1 MPTHDPEQQQPP
13 SRQERLRTQWGRFS
27 VRRRFSSSRSA
38 GVREASGAGS
48 PVREAVAAFERRF
61 SSSRSAG
68 VREASGAGSPVREAV
83 AAFEAVSAAARTAH
97 EEKRSQSVSYA
108 QPRRELATSH
118 GELARAERFRAHEAR
133 DGPSSTA
140 AQPALDFLPTT
151 PTGTSSSPSDSAAS
165 AAMPELQL
173 NRSYSCSSSLGE
185 SDEEA
190 SAPPPPPPRR
200 NSFVG
205 GLMNPE
211 PPPPPPRRARSPTLD
226 SATLSSAM
234 LGFAV
239 KQPSSETAPN
249 PLDEALARC
258 AALEAELQVQRA
270 VAAQACE
277 RAGRLEALLLAVQRL
292 VAMPE
297 IAPLPACVSDHE
309 KFYVK

>member
-1 MPTHDPEQQQPP
+1 MRMPTPDPEQQQRP

-27 VRRRFSSSRSA
+27 VR
-38 GVREASGAGS
+38 
-48 PVREAVAAFERRF
+48 RRF

-118 GELARAERFRAHEAR
+118 GELARAAREAR

-140 AQPALDFLPTT
+140 AQLALDFLPTT

-226 SATLSSAM
+226 SATLSSTM
-234 LGFAV
+234 LGFAM

-297 IAPLPACVSDHE
+297 IAPLPACVSDRE
-309 KFYVK
+309 KNIK

>member
-1 MPTHDPEQQQPP
+1 MLRTDNAEQ
-13 SRQERLRTQWGRFS
+13 RQRPRTQWGRFS

-48 PVREAVAAFERRF
+48 PVREAVATFERRF
-61 SSSRSAG
+61 SLSRSTG

-108 QPRRELATSH
+108 QPRREMATTH
-118 GELARAERFRAHEAR
+118 GERFRAHEAR
-133 DGPSSTA
+133 DGQSSTA
-140 AQPALDFLPTT
+140 AQPALDFLQMT
-151 PTGTSSSPSDSAAS
+151 PTGTSSSPSDSASS

-173 NRSYSCSSSLGE
+173 NRSCSCSSSLGE
-185 SDEEA
+185 SDEDA

-200 NSFVG
+200 NSSVG

-226 SATLSSAM
+226 SSTLSSAM
-234 LGFAV
+234 RGFAV
-239 KQPSSETAPN
+239 EQRSSETAPN

-258 AALEAELQVQRA
+258 AALEAELQVQCA

-297 IAPLPACVSDHE
+297 ITPTMVPA
-309 KFYVK
+309 